1 MSSPGSDLPRRL
13 VAAAISAPSSHNT
26 QPWRFV
32 SSGTVI
38 EVRADRT
45 RALPV
50 NDAQDRELTMSCG
63 AALLTL
69 RVAAAHHGVATDV
82 ALRPDPADA
91 DLLARVSLG
100 ERDDA
105 DGELA
110 SLYPAV
116 RRRSTHRGGFSGD
129 GVEPDLLAR
138 MTAAAATEGA
148 QLHLIAERSRE
159 RVADLVARGDKRQF
173 ADRRWRRELAAWMRP
188 RRAGDGLTVPV
199 AALPVTRLVSALDL
213 GRRVGARDASLV
225 RAAPAVAVLATPA
238 DGAQQ
243 WLMAG
248 QALQHVLLVAAG
260 EGLFAGFV
268 NQPCQVGEDLRDG
281 IARVLG
287 GDVAPQ
293 AVLRLGRPTK
303 QPAATPRRPVEAV
316 LQHR

>member
-188 RRAGDGLTVPV
+188 RRAGDGGRADGARSRP
-199 AALPVTRLVSALDL
+199 AGHPPGL
-213 GRRVGARDASLV
+213 GPRPRAPGRGPRREPGARGARCRGARDPGRW
-225 RAAPAVAVLATPA
+225 RATVA
-238 DGAQQ
+238 DGRP
-243 WLMAG
+243 G
-248 QALQHVLLVAAG
+248 VAAC
-260 EGLFAGFV
+260 V
-268 NQPCQVGEDLRDG
+268 VG
-281 IARVLG
+281 
-287 GDVAPQ
+287 
-293 AVLRLGRPTK
+293 
-303 QPAATPRRPVEAV
+303 RRW
-316 LQHR
+316 